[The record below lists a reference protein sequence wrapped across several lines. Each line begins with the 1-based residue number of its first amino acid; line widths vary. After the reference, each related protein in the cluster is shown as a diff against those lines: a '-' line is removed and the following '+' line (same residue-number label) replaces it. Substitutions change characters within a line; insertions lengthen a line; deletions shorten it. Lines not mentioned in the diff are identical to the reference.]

1 MSRNGAISAASLF
14 RNNQGRSERRR
25 LATILASPCRSLAL
39 NPNLIGSISFDVARC
54 SRATFRTIVR
64 YSSFVLRLS
73 SLMSSQYRGY
83 FLTRK
88 IYISRTFERRFF
100 LFSFLR
106 ITSRTFSKFPY
117 LPISIDRAINI
128 FVITIWYIERVSKLI
143 VTTITRWYA
152 TLSMPRI
159 RSGNERSTHNNVTVP
174 AA

>member
-73 SLMSSQYRGY
+73 SLIEPISRLLS
-83 FLTRK
+83 K

-128 FVITIWYIERVSKLI
+128 FVITIWYIERVSKLM
-143 VTTITRWYA
+143 V
-152 TLSMPRI
+152 L
-159 RSGNERSTHNNVTVP
+159 
-174 AA
+174 